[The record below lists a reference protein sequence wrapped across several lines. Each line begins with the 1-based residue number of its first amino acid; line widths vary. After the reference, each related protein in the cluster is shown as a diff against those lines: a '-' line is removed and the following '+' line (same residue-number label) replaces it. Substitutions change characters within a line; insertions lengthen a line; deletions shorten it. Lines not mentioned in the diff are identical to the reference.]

1 MAISLGQMLE
11 ESCRQW
17 PEHLALLQED
27 ISLTYADLDR
37 AVNSFGNRMQAAGL
51 QKGDK
56 IALMLPNG
64 VEFVVAY
71 FAIQKIGAVAVTLN
85 VLSTAYELK
94 HLLGNSEARGVITT
108 TLLAPKLAEIKN
120 DLPLCTFLFL
130 HDEQNPAQSPFR
142 EAMQSGPF
150 TLAMP
155 EIIGADPAVIIY
167 TSGLTGQPVGA
178 VLTHDNL
185 LGQSFLLKT
194 ICGTTDQDRG
204 LAVIPFF
211 HSFGAVVNMLCVI
224 RVGASVVLMDSFSVD
239 AIFSAIE
246 TQRITFIAAVPR
258 LFIGMV
264 MQAED
269 KEFDHSSLQL
279 CISGGAAMPV
289 EFFPRFEARFGIKI
303 SEGYGLTEASPVCAF
318 TRPAGIHKPGSVG
331 PTVPDVEARV
341 VDDAGQELPM
351 GEVGELLIRGSN
363 VMQGYY
369 HDKAATAAVIRGG
382 WLYTGDLARIDGDGH
397 IFLTGLKKRMIITS
411 GYNVYPRE
419 VEMVLNL
426 HPAVQASLAL
436 GKPNLLRGE
445 VVKALIVKHPG
456 SEVDSKELVRHCRQ
470 YLSSYKVPRD
480 IEFVEQLPVHG
491 STGSP

>member
-1 MAISLGQMLE
+1 MAISLGHMLE

-17 PEHLALLQED
+17 PDHLALLQEEA
-27 ISLTYADLDR
+27 SLSYADLNR
-37 AVNSFGNRMQAAGL
+37 AVNSLGNRMREAGL

-56 IALMLPNG
+56 IAVMLPNG
-64 VEFVVAY
+64 IEFVAAY

-85 VLSTAYELK
+85 VLSTAYELR
-94 HLLGNSEARGVITT
+94 HLLGNSEARGLITT
-108 TLLAPKLAEIKN
+108 TMLAPKLTEITN
-120 DLPLCTFLFL
+120 DVPLCTFLIL
-130 HDEQNPAQSPFR
+130 HDEQNPDHSPFR
-142 EAMQSGPF
+142 VAMAAGPF
-150 TLAMP
+150 TLEMP
-155 EIIGADPAVIIY
+155 EIHGDDAAVMIY

-178 VLTHDNL
+178 VLTHNNL

-194 ICGTTDQDRG
+194 ICGATDQDRG

-239 AIFSAIE
+239 GIFSAIE
-246 TQRITFIAAVPR
+246 QKKITFIAAVPR

-264 MQAED
+264 MQSED
-269 KEFDHSSLQL
+269 KKFDLSSLKL

-289 EFFPRFEARFGIKI
+289 EFFPRFKARFGFEI

-318 TRPAGIHKPGSVG
+318 TRPAGVHKPGSVG
-331 PTVPDVEARV
+331 HVVPDVEARV
-341 VDDAGQELPM
+341 VDEAGRYLPS
-351 GEVGELLIRGSN
+351 GSVGELLVRGSN

-369 HDKAATAAVIRGG
+369 RDAAATAAVIRNG
-382 WLYTGDLARIDGDGH
+382 WLYTGDLARIDEDGY

-411 GYNVYPRE
+411 GFNVYPRE
-419 VEMVLNL
+419 VEIVLNL
-426 HPAVQASLAL
+426 HPAVRESLAV

-445 VVKALIVKHPG
+445 VVKALIVKQPG
-456 SEVDSKELVRHCRQ
+456 IDVEGKELVRHCRQ

-480 IEFVEQLPVHG
+480 IEFVREL
-491 STGSP
+491 